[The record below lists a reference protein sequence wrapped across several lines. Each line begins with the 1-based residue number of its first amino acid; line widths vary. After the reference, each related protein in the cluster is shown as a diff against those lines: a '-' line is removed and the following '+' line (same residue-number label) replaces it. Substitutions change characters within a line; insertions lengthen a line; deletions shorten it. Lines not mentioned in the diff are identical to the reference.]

1 MPQWEGKSKGN
12 PLGYRIFVFVL
23 RKLGVVPAYI
33 LLRFVAF
40 YYFLFS
46 WSTSSAIYD
55 YFRERLGF
63 SPVKAWLK
71 IYSNYYILGQTLID
85 KITVMASLPNP
96 FTFVFEGEE
105 NLHDIAAQGKG
116 GILLSAHIG
125 SWEAA
130 GHLLHRLRT
139 RINVV
144 MFDGEHQN
152 IKKYMTSV
160 TGGPNFN
167 VIVIK
172 NDMSHVY
179 AIGDA
184 LAKNELVCLHADRFL
199 PGNKTIVRPILGS
212 DAEIPEGPFAMAAA
226 FNVPV
231 SVVFGFKETMRHYH
245 LFGSTPLLRRP
256 DESKPEFRE
265 RLINAFIAEVDQK
278 IRMYPEQWF
287 NYYKFWKN

>member
-1 MPQWEGKSKGN
+1 MPQWQGKSKGT
-12 PLGYRIFVFVL
+12 PLGYKIFVFVL
-23 RKLGVVPAYI
+23 RKLGVIPAYA
-33 LLRFVAF
+33 LLRFVSF

-46 WSTSSAIYD
+46 WTTSQAIYD
-55 YFRERLGF
+55 YFRRRLGY
-63 SPVKAWLK
+63 SPLKAWLK
-71 IYSNYYILGQTLID
+71 IYGNYYVLGQTLID
-85 KITVMASLPNP
+85 KIMVMASIPNR
-96 FTFVFEGEE
+96 FTFVFDGEE
-105 NLHDIAAQGKG
+105 NLHNMVAEGKG

-130 GHLLHRLRT
+130 GHLLHRLKA

-144 MFDGEHQN
+144 MFDGEHQH
-152 IKKYMTSV
+152 IKKYMKKV

-199 PGNKTIVRPILGS
+199 PGNKTITRSLLGS
-212 DAEIPEGPFAMAAA
+212 DAELPEGPFAMAAA

-231 SVVFGFKETMRHYH
+231 SVVFGFKESTYHYH
-245 LFGSTPLLRRP
+245 LFGSKPVQRRE

-265 RLINAFIAEVDQK
+265 RLIAGFVAEVEQK

>member
-1 MPQWEGKSKGN
+1 MPQWQGKSKGN
-12 PLGYRIFVFVL
+12 PLGYKIFVFVL
-23 RKLGVVPAYI
+23 RKLGVIPAYF
-33 LLRFVAF
+33 LLRFVSF

-46 WSTSSAIYD
+46 WTTSAAIYD
-55 YFRERLGF
+55 YFRNRLGF
-63 SPVKAWLK
+63 SPVKSWLK
-71 IYSNYYILGQTLID
+71 IYSNYYVLGQTLID
-85 KITVMASLPNP
+85 KIMVMAGLPNS
-96 FTFVFEGEE
+96 FTFVFDGEE
-105 NLHDIAAQGKG
+105 NLHAIAAEGKG

-144 MFDGEHQN
+144 MFDGEHQS
-152 IKKYMTSV
+152 IKKYMNEV

-199 PGNKTIVRPILGS
+199 PGNKTIVRSILGS
-212 DAEIPEGPFAMAAA
+212 DAELPEGPFAMAAA

-231 SVVFGFKETMRHYH
+231 SVVFGFKESTHHYH
-245 LFGSTPLLRRP
+245 LFGSKPLQRNEG
-256 DESKPEFRE
+256 ESKPEFRE
-265 RLINAFIAEVDQK
+265 RLTNVFIAEVDQK

>member
-1 MPQWEGKSKGN
+1 MPEWQGKSKGT
-12 PLGYRIFVFVL
+12 PLGYRIFVVIC
-23 RKLGVVPAYI
+23 RKLGVVPAYL
-33 LLRFVAF
+33 LLRFVSF

-46 WSTSSAIYD
+46 WDTSKHIYR
-55 YFRERLGF
+55 YFKDRIGMSSIRSF
-63 SPVKAWLK
+63 FK
-71 IYSNYYILGQTLID
+71 IYSNYYVLGQTLID
-85 KITVMASLPNP
+85 KIIIMAGIGNS
-96 FTFVFEGEE
+96 FTYVFDGEE
-105 NLHDIAAQGKG
+105 NLHNMVSDGKG

-130 GHLLHRLRT
+130 GHLLHRLKT

-144 MFDGEHQN
+144 MFDGEHQR
-152 IKKYMTSV
+152 IKQYMEQV
-160 TGGPNFN
+160 TGGRNFN
-167 VIVIK
+167 VIVVRE
-172 NDMSHVY
+172 DMSHVY

-199 PGNKTIVRPILGS
+199 PGNKTVTVKFLGA
-212 DAEIPEGPFAMAAA
+212 DAEFPEGPFAMAAA

-245 LFGSTPLLRRP
+245 LFGGKPFLRTA
-256 DESKPEFRE
+256 DESKSAFRE
-265 RLINAFIAEVDQK
+265 RMIRGFVGDVEQK

>member
-1 MPQWEGKSKGN
+1 MPQWQGKSKGT
-12 PLGYRIFVFVL
+12 PLGYKIFVFVL
-23 RKLGVVPAYI
+23 RKLGVIPAYG
-33 LLRFVAF
+33 LLRFVSF

-46 WSTSSAIYD
+46 WTTTGAIYD
-55 YFRERLGF
+55 YFRRRMGYPPL
-63 SPVKAWLK
+63 KAWLK
-71 IYSNYYILGQTLID
+71 IYSNYYVLGQTLID
-85 KITVMASLPNP
+85 KIMVMANIPNR
-96 FTFVFEGEE
+96 FTFVFDGEE
-105 NLHDIAAQGKG
+105 NLHHIVGEGKG

-130 GHLLHRLRT
+130 GHLLHRLKT

-144 MFDGEHQN
+144 MFDGEHQH
-152 IKKYMTSV
+152 IKKYMNKV

-199 PGNKTIVRPILGS
+199 PGNKTITRILLGS
-212 DAEIPEGPFAMAAA
+212 EAELPEGPFAMAAA

-231 SVVFGFKETMRHYH
+231 SVVFGFKESTHHYH
-245 LFGSTPLLRRP
+245 LFGSKPVQRGGE
-256 DESKPEFRE
+256 ESKPDFRE
-265 RLINAFIAEVDQK
+265 RLIAGFVSEVEQK